1 MPDESLI
8 VSSDGPVRLL
18 TINRAAVH
26 NALNEQV
33 LSAIARAVVA
43 ASWDAS
49 VGAIVITGAGEKAFS
64 AGADLDE
71 LSNVVETQAMRVLTG
86 GQAAMRTI
94 ELSTVP
100 VITAVNGL
108 ALGGGFELILAS
120 TFPIMSTKATLGL
133 PESGLGL
140 IPGYGGTQRLRRVV
154 GPAVAAYL
162 MLTGARLEAQR
173 AFELG
178 LTPLPPVEPEL
189 LVDRAL
195 EIGTMISAKGPAAQA
210 AIQQA
215 LQTGAPST
223 GDLLLETQLAARAT
237 SSDEAR
243 IGIAAFRERRAP
255 IFSANHEAQV

>member
-1 MPDESLI
+1 VADEPLI
-8 VSSDGPVRLL
+8 MSSDGPVRLL
-18 TINRAAVH
+18 MINRVAVH

-43 ASWDAS
+43 ASGDPS
-49 VGAIVITGAGEKAFS
+49 VGAVVITGAGDRAFS

-71 LSNVVETQAMRVLTG
+71 LADVDEPQAMRVLTA

-94 ELSTVP
+94 ERSTVP

-120 TFPIMSTKATLGL
+120 TFPVLSTNAMLGL

-162 MLTGARLEAQR
+162 MLTGTRLEAQR
-173 AFELG
+173 AYELG

-189 LVDRAL
+189 LIDQAL
-195 EIGTMISAKGPAAQA
+195 EIGKTISAKGPAAQA

-215 LQTGAPST
+215 LQTGTPST
-223 GDLLLETQLAARAT
+223 SDLQLETALAARAT

-243 IGIAAFRERRAP
+243 IGITAFRERRPPVYSSRPDA
-255 IFSANHEAQV
+255 ED